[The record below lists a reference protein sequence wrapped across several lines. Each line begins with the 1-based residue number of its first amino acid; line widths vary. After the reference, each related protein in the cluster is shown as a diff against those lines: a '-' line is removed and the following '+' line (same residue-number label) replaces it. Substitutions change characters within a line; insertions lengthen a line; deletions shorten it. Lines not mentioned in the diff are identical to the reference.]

1 MTHAAHRVAVIGH
14 GPAAIETAD
23 LLICMGDYFV
33 DLFSQSPA
41 PTCLIRFGSTER
53 TTNDRNTVPR
63 LRLFGNLRIGTG
75 DDTVSLGDLTHY
87 YDTVI
92 IANETT
98 DTAGELVV
106 LGNSAKAAATY
117 DFLRTH
123 TALPASRTTVVAAPS
138 NADKPGAIIAFLES
152 RKLPFT
158 TWTGWHRPADRSR
171 VTAAEW
177 SCLLTMAHAVPA
189 TP

>member
-14 GPAAIETAD
+14 GPAAIETSD

-53 TTNDRNTVPR
+53 SEHDRSLIPR
-63 LRLFGNLRIGTG
+63 LRLFGNLRVGAG
-75 DDTVSLGDLTHY
+75 KNSVSLGELTHY

-92 IANETT
+92 VADDAT
-98 DTAGELVV
+98 DELVV
-106 LGNSAKAAATY
+106 LGNGSGAAATY
-117 DFLRTH
+117 DFLRAN
-123 TALPASRTTVVAAPS
+123 TALPVSRTPVVAAAGD
-138 NADKPGAIIAFLES
+138 ADKPGAIVALLES

-158 TWTGWHRPADRSR
+158 TWTGWHRPARVAP
-171 VTAAEW
+171 VTAKQW
-177 SCLLTMAHAVPA
+177 SSLVSVACAVPD